1 MSKFV
6 EEAPPSAPDWIVTFS
21 DMVSLL
27 VTFFV
32 LLLTFSSLS
41 PHEALRLPGWMRG
54 PGGAL
59 PSLGGS
65 DAVKPPGYEVQS
77 EMQLED
83 GSSVPHV
90 RPAEALAEDVENMGQ
105 RLDEQH
111 LEVDFTAA
119 ADGLRLRY
127 DARCSFE
134 PGSAQPSEE
143 LRRTLIE
150 LGRSL
155 APYAH
160 IALIEAHADD
170 HFVPSAEYPDVEAL
184 CAARAS
190 AAAAVLIEE
199 GGLAAQRVQLA
210 AVGERAPRATNE
222 SAAGR
227 QLNRRIEVRVLA
239 PSAAHASAAAASG
252 GQQR

>member
-1 MSKFV
+1 MGKYV

-77 EMQLED
+77 EVQLQD
-83 GSSVPHV
+83 GARVPHA
-90 RPAEALAEDVENMGQ
+90 RPVESLAEDIEQMGQ
-105 RLDEQH
+105 RMDEQH
-111 LEVDFTAA
+111 LEVDFTAQN
-119 ADGLRLRY
+119 DGLRLRY
-127 DARCSFE
+127 DERCSFE
-134 PGSAQPSEE
+134 PGSAEPSEE
-143 LRRTLIE
+143 LRRALIE

-160 IALIEAHADD
+160 VALIEAHDD
-170 HFVPSAEYPDVEAL
+170 DRFVPSAEFRDVDAL
-184 CAARAS
+184 CAARA
-190 AAAAVLIEE
+190 AAAAQVLVEQ
-199 GGLAAQRVQLA
+199 GGLAPARVQLA
-210 AVGERAPRATNE
+210 SFGARAPRASNE

-227 QLNRRIEVRVLA
+227 QINRRLELRVLA
-239 PSAAHASAAAASG
+239 PSAAHASFGAASG
-252 GQQR
+252 GAAR